1 MKVFQS
7 LPPAVRADP
16 VCEHPEA
23 PKVRG
28 LPTAPP
34 VVDGLRGRKLG
45 EGAHPQE
52 DAGLLERWCWGV
64 TGEVGAGPGGRQLDT
79 RLRLRPCSRT
89 ALHRGSGLGP
99 GGTSRRSRRWP
110 RALPAALL
118 SRAVPSRPPPPT
130 QDFLAFFLFFSFLST
145 PQSAFSPLLC
155 YSFSFLFFFSSFE
168 LFFYRGKIR
177 HIKRTACQCA
187 TRRRS
192 PRSQGCAAVP
202 TSPFRN
208 VSSPQTEARHPV
220 SSDSPVSPPR

>member
-1 MKVFQS
+1 M
-7 LPPAVRADP
+7 LGGDRRGGGGTRGPAAGRRAAAQTLQQDRAAQGVGPGAWRDVRAKQTL
-16 VCEHPEA
+16 A
-23 PKVRG
+23 SR
-28 LPTAPP
+28 L
-34 VVDGLRGRKLG
+34 
-45 EGAHPQE
+45 
-52 DAGLLERWCWGV
+52 AGL
-64 TGEVGAGPGGRQLDT
+64 A
-79 RLRLRPCSRT
+79 PC
-89 ALHRGSGLGP
+89 
-99 GGTSRRSRRWP
+99 WP
-110 RALPAALL
+110 RSLPAALL

-208 VSSPQTEARHPV
+208 VLSPQTEARHPV

>member
-1 MKVFQS
+1 M
-7 LPPAVRADP
+7 
-16 VCEHPEA
+16 CEHPEA
-23 PKVRG
+23 PKVQG
-28 LPTAPP
+28 VPTAPP
-34 VVDGLRGRKLG
+34 VVGGLRGRKLG
-45 EGAHPQE
+45 EGARPRE

-64 TGEVGAGPGGRQLDT
+64 TGEVGRDPGAGSWTPGCGSDPAAGPRCTGGRAWGLEG
-79 RLRLRPCSRT
+79 RPGE
-89 ALHRGSGLGP
+89 ADAGLAP
-99 GGTSRRSRRWP
+99 CWP

-118 SRAVPSRPPPPT
+118 SRTVPSRPPPPT

-177 HIKRTACQCA
+177 HIKQTACQCA